1 MPIVYV
7 GKNLARVNDKMKKRG
22 GKMNLIS
29 FITRQDLRVG
39 VVVLGLPVQRLID
52 LIKRLMI
59 SFVV

>member
-1 MPIVYV
+1 M
-7 GKNLARVNDKMKKRG
+7 ARVNDKMKKKGG